1 MRILMLV
8 PHPGVAGPMP
18 RILGL
23 LTESLRRAGCVVS
36 TAPWGRHSDAEGLS
50 SKLVARPRDV
60 LTVRRAASAF
70 GPDCVIVH
78 TSHDWPSLARD
89 IPLAAALRARGSSL
103 VLQMHGTLADRLLSP
118 GNQPLKQATR
128 LLLRLVDG
136 AFVLS
141 SEEQRAFAE
150 FFPAGRFEVVDNPFE
165 GVPGAA
171 AVRPLP
177 SGEEASLLFAG
188 RLLPEKGVLD
198 AVEAVL
204 RLNERRAA
212 RLVIAGSGPAEHQL
226 ATLIHR
232 RDADGKVELA
242 GQLSQEALRRAYDT
256 ADAFV
261 FPTYHP
267 EGFPT
272 VIAEA
277 MNAGLPIVTTR
288 ARGSAD
294 HLEEGTNA
302 LFVPPR
308 DPVALAASLDL
319 LLADRELRERMAHAN
334 RAAVEKFA
342 PDRVAE
348 RYLAAL
354 GRIVG

>member
-8 PHPGVAGPMP
+8 PHQGVAGPMP
-18 RILGL
+18 RILDL

-36 TAPWGRHSDAEGLS
+36 TTPWGRHSDDEGLG
-50 SKLVARPRDV
+50 SKLIARPRDI
-60 LTVRRAASAF
+60 LAVRRAASAF
-70 GPDCVIVH
+70 GPDCVIVQ
-78 TSHDWPSLARD
+78 TSHDWASLARD

-136 AFVLS
+136 VLVLS
-141 SEEQRAFAE
+141 SEEQRAFAG
-150 FFPAGRFEVVDNPFE
+150 FYPPGRFEVVDNPFE

-171 AVRPLP
+171 AVRELGP
-177 SGEEASLLFAG
+177 GDEASLLFAG
-188 RLLPEKGVLD
+188 RLLPEKGVFD

-204 RLNERRAA
+204 QLNERRAA
-212 RLVIAGSGPAEHQL
+212 RLVLAGSGPADGQL
-226 ATLIHR
+226 AALIHR
-232 RDADGKVELA
+232 RDADGIVELA
-242 GQLSQEALRRAYDT
+242 GQLSQEALRQAYDA

-261 FPTYHP
+261 LPTYHP

-277 MNAGLPIVTTR
+277 MNAGLPIVTTHG
-288 ARGSAD
+288 RGSAD

-302 LFVPPR
+302 LFVPAR
-308 DPVALAASLDL
+308 DPAALAASLEL
-319 LLADRELRERMAHAN
+319 LLADRELRERMAISN